1 MKDFLKTNWF
11 QIVVIIL
18 LVMCYTR
25 LGEINDNTYYV
36 ADIVDSSTSSLI
48 NTFEDYLSDIES
60 NTANIYYSI

>member
-1 MKDFLKTNWF
+1 
-11 QIVVIIL
+11 
-18 LVMCYTR
+18 MCYTR